1 MRSKHIKKTDISLV
15 TKDQQRANKAIVSK
29 IEKIANKDTLSEFLK
44 EQFNSSSKV
53 WKQTNKHKNKHG

>member
-44 EQFNSSSKV
+44 EQFNSSPKV
-53 WKQTNKHKNKHG
+53 WDQTNKHKNKHG